1 MAKPFHVQAFTFA
14 INMPNF
20 EVGYTPTNLR
30 LAIASLGLTQA
41 AIARLLGVSERTLRQ
56 WLVEDLEAVGH
67 RDMPLKQWRKVL
79 ALLATT
85 NVV

>member
-1 MAKPFHVQAFTFA
+1 MAVNVGL
-14 INMPNF
+14 IMLNF

-30 LAIASLGLTQA
+30 LAITKLGVTQA
-41 AIARLLGVSERTLRQ
+41 ALARLLGVSDRTLRQ
-56 WLVEDLEAVGH
+56 WLVEELEAIGH

-79 ALLATT
+79 ELLATA

>member
-1 MAKPFHVQAFTFA
+1 MAVSVGL
-14 INMPNF
+14 IMLNF

-30 LAIASLGLTQA
+30 LAITKLGVTQA
-41 AIARLLGVSERTLRQ
+41 ALARLLGVSDRTLRQ
-56 WLVEDLEAVGH
+56 WLVEELEAIGH

-79 ALLATT
+79 ELLATD

>member
-1 MAKPFHVQAFTFA
+1 ML
-14 INMPNF
+14 NF

-30 LAIASLGLTQA
+30 LAIAALGMTQA
-41 AIARLLGVSERTLRQ
+41 ALARLLGVSERTLRQ

-79 ALLATT
+79 ALLSTA

>member
-1 MAKPFHVQAFTFA
+1 ML
-14 INMPNF
+14 NF
-20 EVGYTPTNLR
+20 ELGYTPTNLR
-30 LAIASLGLTQA
+30 LAIAELGMTQA
-41 AIARLLGVSERTLRQ
+41 ALARLLGVSERTLRQ

-79 ALLATT
+79 ALLSTA